1 MLPILTAD
9 WRSLSMKNRA
19 ALQAVRATI
28 FGTDVNGTILASAD
42 LFDKKP
48 GPSLSRLRCPDPGAG
63 SLIPA

>member
-1 MLPILTAD
+1 
-9 WRSLSMKNRA
+9 MKNRA
-19 ALQAVRATI
+19 ALRAVRATI